1 MMARMDIMVLQVK
14 TVRPGKMVNQ
24 ENKVIKVL
32 LEIRELMEKSGILG

>member
-1 MMARMDIMVLQVK
+1 MMARMDIMVIQVK
-14 TVRPGKMVNQ
+14 TVRLGKMVNQ